1 MEFPERTETSSDAL
15 AAVLYVCVRA
25 GQSISE
31 LSEQRAVEEGHSCAG
46 KRGLRFVAEVTDPY
60 GEPVP
65 QEREGWLRVREM
77 AQRGEVTSVVTRWP
91 NAISPYHSLRY
102 AEISWLRERR
112 VRVLF
117 SWPPLS
123 VLGGEGA

>member
-1 MEFPERTETSSDAL
+1 MESPERTEPPANASS
-15 AAVLYVCVRA
+15 AVLYVCIQP
-25 GQSISE
+25 GQRIRK
-31 LSEQRAVEEGHSCAG
+31 LPEQRAVDEGHACADKNG
-46 KRGLRFVAEVTDPY
+46 MRFVAEVTDPY

-77 AQRGEVTSVVTRWP
+77 AERGEMTSVITRWP
-91 NAISPYHSLRY
+91 NAISPYRELRHP
-102 AEISWLRERR
+102 EISWLRERG

-123 VLGGEGA
+123 VLGSGES